1 MSRMLFVVVLCLA
14 APAFLSGC
22 LGAFASNQA
31 RRQGART
38 ADRYIREYAE
48 PELEQ
53 MYADDPQG
61 RQQFHD
67 DFRQARNDVADTI
80 VRSGNPRQKNR
91 VGVGD
96 NGWLTKEPNY

>member
-1 MSRMLFVVVLCLA
+1 MRRMLLVAVLCVA
-14 APAFLSGC
+14 APAFLAGC
-22 LGAFASNQA
+22 LGSFASNQA

-48 PELEQ
+48 PELEE
-53 MYADDPQG
+53 MYADDPRAQ
-61 RQQFHD
+61 QQFRE
-67 DFRQARNDVADTI
+67 DFRQTRNDVADTI

>member
-1 MSRMLFVVVLCLA
+1 MRRILFVVVLSLA
-14 APAFLSGC
+14 VPALLSGC

-48 PELEQ
+48 PELEE
-53 MYADDPQG
+53 MYADDPQA
-61 RQQFHD
+61 RQQFQE
-67 DFRQARNDVADTI
+67 DFRQTRNDVADTI
-80 VRSGNPRQKNR
+80 VRSGNPRQQNR